1 MKKKPSKSDGN
12 LDEVLSIADA
22 VGTDKITLTSVAA
35 EFLKTVKNPI
45 LAGGFAVAFHG
56 FVRGTV
62 DVDSIG
68 IATISAHVAAFKKL
82 GYKSETLKLDI
93 GTLYLLTKGEIEK
106 GIDFIDL
113 DNQEFKKSVIAR
125 AVPGVFMSSPVK
137 FVSLEDLIILKM
149 LAKIGR
155 KNKKDEIDLE
165 FLLKKPH
172 DKKYVSNWVKKLSG

>member
-1 MKKKPSKSDGN
+1 LN
-12 LDEVLSIADA
+12 EVLSIADA
-22 VGTDKITLTSVAA
+22 VGDSKITLASVAA
-35 EFLKTVKNPI
+35 EFLKTVKDPV

-68 IATISAHVAAFKKL
+68 IETVGAHVAAFKKL
-82 GYKSETLKLDI
+82 GYKHETFRLNI
-93 GTLYLLTKGEIEK
+93 GLLHLLTKGETDK
-106 GIDFIDL
+106 GVDLIDL

-125 AVPGVFMSSPVK
+125 AVPGVFMGSPVK
-137 FVSLEDLIILKM
+137 FVSLEDLIVLKT

-165 FLLKKPH
+165 FLFKKPH
-172 DKKYVSNWVKKLSG
+172 DKKYVAKWIKTLGE

>member
-1 MKKKPSKSDGN
+1 MKKKPTKSDDN
-12 LDEVLSIADA
+12 LDEVLSITDA
-22 VGTDKITLTSVAA
+22 VGSEKITLASVAA

-68 IATISAHVAAFKKL
+68 LENIGANLTAFEKL
-82 GYKSETLKLDI
+82 GYKSETIKLDI
-93 GTLYLLTKGEIEK
+93 GKLYLLTKGETEK

-113 DNQEFKKSVIAR
+113 GNQEYKKSVIAR
-125 AVPGVFMSSPVK
+125 AVPGVFMGSPVK

-165 FLLKKPH
+165 FLLKKSH
-172 DKKYVSNWVKKLSG
+172 DQKYVLKWVKELS